1 MILYKCLKERQQNN
15 LYIYGGKKNME
26 TRKTIEELKN
36 EVLETLKN
44 NDDIFVNCVNELDNW
59 DGFADG
65 FRCFDMSELDDFYC
79 DCKVSKL
86 LHDITSDFNLNDN
99 YFYFS
104 VYGLESCNDVA
115 ELYRDKV
122 WESELLD
129 ELINKYNHLDI
140 DYIDSDFDKLLEAI
154 FYYDEEETNEE

>member
-1 MILYKCLKERQQNN
+1 
-15 LYIYGGKKNME
+15 ME
-26 TRKTIEELKN
+26 TRKTIEELKAQA
-36 EVLETLKN
+36 LETLKN
-44 NDDIFVNCVNELDNW
+44 NDDIFVQCVDELDNW
-59 DGFADG
+59 SGFADG
-65 FRCFDMSELDDFYC
+65 FRCYSMSELDDFYC

-86 LHDITSDFNLNDN
+86 LSDITSDFNLNDD

-129 ELINKYNHLDI
+129 ELIDKYNHLDI
-140 DYIDSDFDKLLEAI
+140 NYIDSDFDELLETI
-154 FYYDEEETNEE
+154 VTFDNEEV